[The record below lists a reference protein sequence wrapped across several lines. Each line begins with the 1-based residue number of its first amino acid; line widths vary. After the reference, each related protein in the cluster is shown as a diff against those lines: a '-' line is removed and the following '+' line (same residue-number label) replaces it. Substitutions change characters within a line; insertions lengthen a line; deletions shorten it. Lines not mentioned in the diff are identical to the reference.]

1 MSIYELEIKAKE
13 LAKEILEGK
22 KILLSFPRATGKTTF
37 GKILAE
43 ELLKQAKEK
52 TKHEGN

>member
-22 KILLSFPRATGKTTF
+22 KNTSFLSERNRKDNIRQNTCRGTT
-37 GKILAE
+37 
-43 ELLKQAKEK
+43 
-52 TKHEGN
+52 